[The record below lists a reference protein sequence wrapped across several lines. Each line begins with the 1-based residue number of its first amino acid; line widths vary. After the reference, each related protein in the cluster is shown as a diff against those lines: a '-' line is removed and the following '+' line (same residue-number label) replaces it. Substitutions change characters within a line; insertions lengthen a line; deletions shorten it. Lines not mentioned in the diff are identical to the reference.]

1 MRIRCTLSSINKE
14 ILNLLVLNK
23 FNPDST
29 IGEFIIRM
37 KANGGIIRR
46 VIKSFL
52 ILNGKSIRIN
62 LVNLTIKILVLFSR
76 DSMTYIDILPRHK
89 DHNSF
94 QPRILMSIVLKTI
107 SIYHLSSLR
116 SVFSLSSTTKLYS

>member
-52 ILNGKSIRIN
+52 ILNGKLIRIN

-76 DSMTYIDILPRHK
+76 DSMTYIDILPKHK
-89 DHNSF
+89 DHNSS

-116 SVFSLSSTTKLYS
+116 SVFSLSSTIKLYS